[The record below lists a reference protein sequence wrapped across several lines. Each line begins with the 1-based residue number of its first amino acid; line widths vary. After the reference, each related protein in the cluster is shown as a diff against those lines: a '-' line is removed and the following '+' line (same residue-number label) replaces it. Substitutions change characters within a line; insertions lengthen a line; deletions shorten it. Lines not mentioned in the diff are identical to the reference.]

1 MLVHLPQVLPLALL
15 CARTESACP
24 GFAGELSVR
33 MLEAGKLRESLQAK
47 QQQATHL
54 EEQQA
59 AAEERIQ
66 VRLVGL
72 HGCWIAISV
81 LRAKQSKLSLCGLL
95 APYRCA

>member
-15 CARTESACP
+15 CARTESAACP

-47 QQQATHL
+47 QQQAAHL

-72 HGCWIAISV
+72 HGWWITIAV

-95 APYRCA
+95 AP